1 MSQGTPTIIHLPD
14 QGSHDWVEAYLTD
27 VLAAKDPQTLDAYA
41 RILLDFAR
49 WLPRQTGCDQFHP
62 ADMTRTALK
71 TYFDAKKAEKKP
83 LSRAELEGKVAS
95 LRGSERPLH
104 YAPTTLSRMKVSL
117 SGFADWLIEQGA
129 LAVNP
134 VRGIT
139 IPRMAARPPRQ
150 LSPKQRLALRNVVER
165 ATNPIVRR
173 GQVIPGD
180 LRGAAIFALG
190 YYAGLR
196 VSDVSHLL
204 VRNTHVGPKVGWIR
218 AGHKR
223 EIYRDLDLLNE
234 ARGPLHAYLE
244 KGERKGGSAYV
255 FTSQRVKQT
264 LPVGDEDGWRLTED
278 GIHQWFQEVRLKA
291 SVKEAELIDD
301 ITFHDLRHDFGHRLR
316 GQGWSLE
323 EVAYYLGHVNAD
335 GTPSIQTTA
344 RYTQVGREHIKVKL
358 RQIRDVEGSE
368 QDGDAW
374 GER

>member
-1 MSQGTPTIIHLPD
+1 MPD
-14 QGSHDWVEAYLTD
+14 
-27 VLAAKDPQTLDAYA
+27 
-41 RILLDFAR
+41 I
-49 WLPRQTGCDQFHP
+49 
-62 ADMTRTALK
+62 LK

-83 LSRAELEGKVAS
+83 LSRAEQEGKVMP
-95 LRGSERPLH
+95 LRGSERPLR

-150 LSPKQRLALRNVVER
+150 LSPEQRLALKNVVER
-165 ATNPIVRR
+165 ATNPTVRR
-173 GQVIPGD
+173 GQVILGD
-180 LRGAAIFALG
+180 LRGAAIFTLG

-204 VRNTHVGPKVGWIR
+204 VRNSHVGPKVGWIR

-223 EIYRDLDLLNE
+223 ETYRDLDLLNE
-234 ARGPLHAYLE
+234 ARGPLHVYLE
-244 KGERKGGSAYV
+244 KDERKGGSAYV
-255 FTSQRVKQT
+255 FTSQRAKHT

-291 SVKEAELIDD
+291 SVKEATLIDD

-358 RQIRDVEGSE
+358 RQIRDIEGSE
-368 QDGDAW
+368 QHGDDR

>member
-1 MSQGTPTIIHLPD
+1 VSQGTPTIIHVPH
-14 QGSHDWVEAYLTD
+14 QGRHDWVEAYLTN
-27 VLAAKDPQTLDAYA
+27 VLATKDPQTQDAYA
-41 RILLDFAR
+41 RILLDFVL
-49 WLPRQTGCDQFHP
+49 WLPRQTGRDQFHP
-62 ADMTRTALK
+62 ADMTRIALK

-83 LSRAELEGKVAS
+83 LSRAELKGKVTP
-95 LRGSERPLH
+95 LRGSERPLR

-117 SGFADWLIEQGA
+117 SSFADWLIEQGV

-150 LSPKQRLALRNVVER
+150 LSPEQRLALKNVVER
-165 ATNPIVRR
+165 ATNPTIRR
-173 GQVIPGD
+173 GQVILGD

-204 VRNTHVGPKVGWIR
+204 VRNTQVGPKVGWIR

-223 EIYRDLDLLNE
+223 ETYRDLDLLNE

-244 KGERKGGSAYV
+244 QGERKGGSAYV
-255 FTSQRVKQT
+255 FTSQRAKQT
-264 LPVGDEDGWRLTED
+264 LPEGDEDGWRLTED
-278 GIHQWFQEVRLKA
+278 GIHQWFQEVRLSA
-291 SVKEAELIDD
+291 SVKEATLIDD

-358 RQIRDVEGSE
+358 RQIRDIEGSE
-368 QDGDAW
+368 QHGDD
-374 GER
+374 